1 MSTQTTAAKR
11 KQDLRDL
18 MNEQAKKN
26 KRRMMVDASAAQKF
40 NSIAMQGGY
49 NTGDVIAD
57 WLMANNAAL
66 PRTRNQVKQVQLMR
80 GNGNRPDAEQLEE
93 QIQAWGDA
101 RLKGQG
107 GSDL

>member
-40 NSIAMQGGY
+40 NSKAMQGGY
-49 NTGDVIAD
+49 NTGDVIVD
-57 WLMANNAAL
+57 WLMANNWA
-66 PRTRNQVKQVQLMR
+66 PSTRNQVKQVQLMH